1 MANNIKSDK
10 LIYAAI
16 GRRKSSVARVF
27 LTPGKGDIIV
37 NGKKIDEYFPHKT
50 LVLDATQPLKVTNT
64 EGKYDIKANIVGGG
78 YSGQA
83 GALRLGIARSL
94 LKANSENRPLL
105 KAQGLLTVDA
115 RVVERKKYGLRK
127 ARKSPQFSKR

>member
-1 MANNIKSDK
+1 MATKTEK
-10 LIYAAI
+10 LIYAAV

-27 LTPGKGDIIV
+27 LTPGTGEIIV
-37 NGKKIDEYFPHKT
+37 NGRKIDEYFPHKV
-50 LVLDATQPLKVTNT
+50 LVLDATQPFAATST
-64 EGKYDIKANIVGGG
+64 ENKYNVVANIVGGG

-94 LKANSENRPLL
+94 LKANADNRPLL
-105 KAQGLLTVDA
+105 RARGLLTVDS

-127 ARKSPQFSKR
+127 ARKAPQFSKR